1 MGATTDP
8 APKISAAS
16 ASEVGERK
24 DNSPVLLFDTSLS
37 IHEWLKMGITLN
49 IDLELIDQLYTT
61 FIIVAVV
68 SYVVFWSVKYGVDY
82 LTVIHRY
89 FTRPKVTATLY
100 FIWQVVRSLVLL
112 EFISITL
119 VTQPKVPFTLAI
131 Y

>member
-1 MGATTDP
+1 MMGATTNP

-37 IHEWLKMGITLN
+37 IHEWVKMGITLN

-89 FTRPKVTATLY
+89 FTKPKVIA
-100 FIWQVVRSLVLL
+100 VL
-112 EFISITL
+112 FR
-119 VTQPKVPFTLAI
+119 
-131 Y
+131 

>member
-1 MGATTDP
+1 MMGATTDP
-8 APKISAAS
+8 APKISAAP

-37 IHEWLKMGITLN
+37 IHEWVKMGITLN

-89 FTRPKVTATLY
+89 FTKPKVIAVLFRK
-100 FIWQVVRSLVLL
+100 FIWQVIRSLVLL
-112 EFISITL
+112 EFISM
-119 VTQPKVPFTLAI
+119 
-131 Y
+131 